1 MTPATPSDTPPV
13 EFVLPP
19 SSTPNIDDD
28 QGAPRH
34 YRSMANILDTT
45 VLVELDSDELY
56 LAVAKEPANLIEAE

>member
-1 MTPATPSDTPPV
+1 M
-13 EFVLPP
+13 LPP